1 MAHPDSAGGWMD
13 LRPFMIIEDYCVLT
27 TTQPS
32 RFWPIRYTSQGVNY
46 TAHIDVISRI
56 TVKRKTIVE
65 TVKPTHVVFRIDDL
79 YACDMVKSCKKRIPI
94 YDSSKRNG
102 YLLTLANIDICSLI
116 CALITS
122 LQCTISHRDDRK
134 VD

>member
-79 YACDMVKSCKKRIPI
+79 YACDMVESCKKRIPI

-102 YLLTLANIDICSLI
+102 SQNQNLI
-116 CALITS
+116 CVLITS